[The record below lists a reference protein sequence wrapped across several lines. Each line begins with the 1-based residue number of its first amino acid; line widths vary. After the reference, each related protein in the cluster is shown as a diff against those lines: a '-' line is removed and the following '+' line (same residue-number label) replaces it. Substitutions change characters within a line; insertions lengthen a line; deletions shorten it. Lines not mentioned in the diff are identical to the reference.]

1 MEKEEKVTVPAEET
15 AKTEEKDKTIVD
27 NTTKSENY
35 TQKDL
40 SNLIA
45 KETKKAQEKILKDLG
60 VEDFKSA
67 KEGLVKLKEIQD
79 AQKTETQRIQDEN
92 ERLTKENNSL
102 KEEKKEREIIDSIG
116 DILSDMEID
125 KKYSNT
131 IKKLMDLTDVEDYS
145 AETLKPL
152 VEKVINEELPML
164 FNNNDEIK
172 IGTEKNNEPTYKSN
186 NPSTMDYETYKKWRK
201 TI

>member
-152 VEKVINEELPML
+152 VEKGILKMTVP
-164 FNNNDEIK
+164 DK
-172 IGTEKNNEPTYKSN
+172 PTSKNQKYISK
-186 NPSTMDYETYKKWRK
+186 
-201 TI
+201 